1 MEGRVEGIG
10 LRRRVKGRV
19 RACGRLRVGGQVLQL
34 VNRSKWYF
42 KMVLPTNRHVPAL
55 NESCF

>member
-19 RACGRLRVGGQVLQL
+19 RACGRLRVGGGASVA
-34 VNRSKWYF
+34 VSK
-42 KMVLPTNRHVPAL
+42 P
-55 NESCF
+55 